1 MLFLKKTKNFL
12 LTSELEQLISVV
24 NEIPNHTLL
33 FKACN
38 TCHHRSIGTRSHFGS
53 QSRQTNSKALA
64 YNYADPYA
72 NPYANPYSGSHSY
85 PATDTK
91 TISNSNSQPNSNP
104 NSKTKPLHKH
114 TSSTDTTNEPALQR
128 LICNKL
134 HPPQRKTLL

>member
-38 TCHHRSIGTRSHFGS
+38 TCHLRSIGTRSHFGS

-64 YNYADPYA
+64 YNYAD
-72 NPYANPYSGSHSY
+72 PYANPYSGSHSY